1 MVTEPTPFGL
11 HDLRLMA
18 RVLEDLKV
26 PAGIIINRSQGPY
39 QPLEAYCQES
49 GIPVPMRIPYDR
61 RIAELYARGD
71 TLVEHIPGFKQKMM
85 ELFREVE
92 G

>member
-1 MVTEPTPFGL
+1 ML
-11 HDLRLMA
+11 
-18 RVLEDLKV
+18 
-26 PAGIIINRSQGPY
+26 
-39 QPLEAYCQES
+39 
-49 GIPVPMRIPYDR
+49 MRIPYDR

-71 TLVEHIPGFKQKMM
+71 TLVEHMPGFKLKMM